1 MVIDPISD
9 LIIQLKNAGAS
20 GKEVISVPYSKF
32 KFTVAIKLKEKGYIK
47 SVAKRGKKA
56 RKCIEIELLYNDSGG
71 ARINGVKRVSK
82 PSRRVYEKVSSI
94 KPVKYGK
101 GALILSTPKGILTD
115 REARTQNIGG
125 EALFKI
131 W

>member
-1 MVIDPISD
+1 MVIDPVAD
-9 LIIQLKNAGAS
+9 LIIQLKNAGAV

-32 KFTVAIKLKEKGYIK
+32 KFAVASKLKESGYIK
-47 SVAKRGKKA
+47 NVTKRGRKTH
-56 RKCIEIELLYNDSGG
+56 KCIEIELLYGENGTT
-71 ARINGVKRVSK
+71 RINGVSRVSK
-82 PSRRVYEKVSSI
+82 PSRRVYEKASSI

-115 REARTQNIGG
+115 KEARVQNIGG
-125 EALFKI
+125 EVLFKI

>member
-1 MVIDPISD
+1 MVIDPVSD
-9 LIIQLKNAGAS
+9 LIIQLKNAGAV

-32 KFTVAIKLKEKGYIK
+32 KYTVASKLKESGYVK
-47 SVAKRGKKA
+47 NVSKRGKKA
-56 RKCIEIELLYNDSGG
+56 RKCIEIELLYGEDGKS
-71 ARINGVKRVSK
+71 RIKGVSRVSK
-82 PSRRVYEKVSSI
+82 PSRRVYEKVSAI

-101 GALILSTPKGILTD
+101 GSLILSTPNGILTD
-115 REARTQNIGG
+115 REARAQNIGG

>member
-1 MVIDPISD
+1 MVIDPVSD
-9 LIIQLKNAGAS
+9 LIIQLKNAGAV
-20 GKEVISVPYSKF
+20 GKKVISVPYSKF
-32 KFTVAIKLKEKGYIK
+32 KFTVSSKLKESGYIK
-47 SVAKRGKKA
+47 SVTKRGKKA
-56 RKCIEIELLYNDSGG
+56 RKCIEIELLYGDDGA
-71 ARINGVKRVSK
+71 ARIKGVSRVSK
-82 PSRRVYEKVSSI
+82 PSRRVYEKATSI

-115 REARTQNIGG
+115 REARTLNIGG